1 MISGGIL
8 SSLSLRAASFTS
20 CERREGGREGG
31 SKEGGREGGREG
43 MKVEGKQKEGRKGGR
58 KGLKSPQRM
67 SCLHNRES
75 YDFELRANIHSTNT
89 KEEAK

>member
-1 MISGGIL
+1 
-8 SSLSLRAASFTS
+8 
-20 CERREGGREGG
+20 
-31 SKEGGREGGREG
+31 

-75 YDFELRANIHSTNT
+75 YDFELRANT
-89 KEEAK
+89 KEEAKSTLNIP